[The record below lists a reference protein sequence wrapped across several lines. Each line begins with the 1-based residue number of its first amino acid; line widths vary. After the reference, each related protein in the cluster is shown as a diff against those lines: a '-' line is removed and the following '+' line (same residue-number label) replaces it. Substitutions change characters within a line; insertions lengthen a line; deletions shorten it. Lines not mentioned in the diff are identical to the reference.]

1 MPRPTLSELNDL
13 VLSRHGY
20 AIASNSPMAAGLS
33 LPKSQPARGPALV
46 EAAQDE
52 SGSAFGFAPS
62 HRVSFT
68 LKRVHLLDK
77 DNSYS
82 AVKYCLDALRHE
94 GLIPDDTNDDID
106 LNVRQE
112 KVDHFHDEG
121 TAILIQKLK

>member
-1 MPRPTLSELNDL
+1 MPRITLDDLNAL

-20 AIASNSPMAAGLS
+20 AIASNSPMAAGVP
-33 LPKSQPARGPALV
+33 LPKSEPSRGPALV

-112 KVDHFHDEG
+112 RVAHFAEEG
-121 TAILIQKLK
+121 TQILIQKLR